1 MSDLRD
7 LLRAAADPPAPEE
20 LDHTDLRRRARRIR
34 RLRQAW
40 TAAAVLLVAA
50 VGAWA
55 SMRPI
60 TPDAR
65 VEFVDT
71 PPDADGRAHTEP
83 VWSPLPEA
91 PLRMRWGS
99 FAAWTGEE
107 FVVWGGYAGVGTP
120 DEYTAADGAAYDPA
134 TRRWRPIAAAPL
146 EGMHSGASVWTGDE
160 LLMLG
165 GFGDP
170 NGRAGATAAAAYA
183 PRTDM
188 WRVLP
193 GLPAPFGAAV
203 WSGETSEV
211 VVVGAGGDGT
221 GPRSAWALDGNDR
234 GWRQLPRTPELPN
247 RYDDLAFSLVTGH
260 GGVYLVASDAAWR
273 LDLRDPTRWVRL
285 PDPPLGPGRGGAPL
299 VAWTDAG
306 LLTANGDGA
315 ALYDGG
321 SWRSVPAP
329 PVDVDA
335 EASAVVGDDGMVV
348 AVDPRSGAAAAFDAT
363 REWWAA
369 LPDVPL
375 RSRFNAAV
383 AGGTHG
389 SHTVVFV
396 WAGSNEA
403 NLPFVDGAVLRT
415 PTGFAP

>member
-20 LDHTDLRRRARRIR
+20 LDDTDLRRRARRIR
-34 RLRQAW
+34 RRRQAW

-71 PPDADGRAHTEP
+71 RPDGAGRALAEP

-91 PLRMRWGS
+91 PLWMRWGS
-99 FAAWTGEE
+99 FAAWTGDE
-107 FVVWGGYAGVGTP
+107 FVVWGGYAGGGTP

-134 TRRWRPIAAAPL
+134 TRRWRRIAAAPL
-146 EGMHSGASVWTGDE
+146 EGMYGGASVWTGDE
-160 LLMLG
+160 LWVLG

-170 NGRAGATAAAAYA
+170 NGRAGATEAAAYA
-183 PRTDM
+183 PGTDTWRT
-188 WRVLP
+188 LP
-193 GLPAPFGAAV
+193 GLPALLGAAV

-211 VVVGAGGDGT
+211 VVVGTGGDGT
-221 GPRSAWALDGNDR
+221 GPRSAWTLDGNDH
-234 GWRQLPRTPELPN
+234 GWRELPRTPALPN
-247 RYDDLAFSLVTGH
+247 RYEDLAFSLVTGH
-260 GGVYLVASDAAWR
+260 GDVYLVASDAAWR

-285 PDPPLGPGRGGAPL
+285 ADPPLRPGRGGAPL
-299 VAWTDAG
+299 VAWTDVG

-335 EASAVVGDDGMVV
+335 ASTVVGDDGMVV

-363 REWWAA
+363 RRRWAA
-369 LPDVPL
+369 WPDVPL

-389 SHTVVFV
+389 RDTVVFV
-396 WAGSNEA
+396 WAGSDDA
-403 NLPFVDGAVLRT
+403 NLPFADGAVLRT
-415 PTGFAP
+415 PTHFAP